1 MKNVLAFL
9 AGAAIGAGVTAYFMN
24 QYCEKRIRE
33 EVQSV
38 KDKWEEDHA
47 PDPEEDVKE
56 ESPIAPEITEHI
68 DYTASTEEIA
78 EMTDLVE
85 SEGYKKRQE
94 AELELRKNAKPYMI
108 SQEEY
113 SSGEYDVIGLTYY
126 SDNILATD
134 DTMEP
139 VEDVE
144 GTVGFNSLAHL
155 MKGGPDDDI
164 IYVRN
169 DRLKIDY
176 EVLRDDRPFS
186 SILR

>member
-85 SEGYKKRQE
+85 SEGYKKRKE

-113 SSGEYDVIGLTYY
+113 SSGEYEVIGLTYY

-186 SILR
+186 PILR